1 MVKISIIGRQDLGD
15 ARELAPNN
23 RFTKSDQSFL
33 KARAVILF
41 FPSGQGFQMPLR
53 FKVLSVVFLIVF
65 LLAQEEGLQLFKTYH
80 ATLGAL
86 VLLAVFSLVALWPNS
101 SRTDR
106 VDRSMDGANW
116 SDRVDFDKVK
126 RD

>member
-1 MVKISIIGRQDLGD
+1 
-15 ARELAPNN
+15 
-23 RFTKSDQSFL
+23 
-33 KARAVILF
+33 
-41 FPSGQGFQMPLR
+41 MPLR